1 MSAQTVN
8 RNSQAHY
15 EPVNCKREFITGE
28 RKLKKNI
35 VLCVCLC
42 IILTCTATIFADEL
56 PEIYGGTVECN
67 SGETVS
73 YPVHIAN
80 NPGMTSY
87 LIGIGCESDWLYF
100 DEEAT
105 LGNFSNDGSITS
117 SSDDRRLYAMWYNV
131 DAVSNDGTL
140 FTVNIHVSPSTPDG
154 EYPIILVYSSENTLD
169 TDCNEL
175 ELNTVNGCIKVKHVA
190 YDNMKDMQENPAVAE
205 TNNRL
210 ILIICVSLGVAAM
223 AAVVII
229 LKNSKMK

>member
-1 MSAQTVN
+1 
-8 RNSQAHY
+8 
-15 EPVNCKREFITGE
+15 
-28 RKLKKNI
+28 
-35 VLCVCLC
+35 
-42 IILTCTATIFADEL
+42 
-56 PEIYGGTVECN
+56 
-67 SGETVS
+67 
-73 YPVHIAN
+73 
-80 NPGMTSY
+80 
-87 LIGIGCESDWLYF
+87 
-100 DEEAT
+100 
-105 LGNFSNDGSITS
+105 
-117 SSDDRRLYAMWYNV
+117 MWYNV

-229 LKNSKMK
+229 LKKSKKK